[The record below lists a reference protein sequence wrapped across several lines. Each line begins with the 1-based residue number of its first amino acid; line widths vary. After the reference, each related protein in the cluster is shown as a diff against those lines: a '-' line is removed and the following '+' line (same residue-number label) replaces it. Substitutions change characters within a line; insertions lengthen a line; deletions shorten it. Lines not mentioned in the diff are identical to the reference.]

1 MIEELH
7 WQLSSCEES
16 KKKDVTVCLSESW
29 RHVRPWQWT
38 SHVASYLKRHQHQL
52 LLASLHCFV
61 SAVFN
66 ASKNTLS
73 SQLIT
78 DSWDTNRNTRRG
90 EFTNCRRKYVL
101 SWVILCSRKYRKVK
115 KKKKVTLP
123 GEWPFRCRSR
133 VVMHR

>member
-1 MIEELH
+1 MFVRVMTSCQTLTMDFSRRV
-7 WQLSSCEES
+7 LSKSASTSTFTCE
-16 KKKDVTVCLSESW
+16 
-29 RHVRPWQWT
+29 R
-38 SHVASYLKRHQHQL
+38 
-52 LLASLHCFV
+52 LHCFV

-90 EFTNCRRKYVL
+90 EFANCRRKYVL
-101 SWVILCSRKYRKVK
+101 SCVILCSRKYRKEK

-123 GEWPFRCRSR
+123 GEWPFRCSPR
-133 VVMHR
+133 VVMHSLQLYYVHFIIHSRLLIVFLIN